1 MSLKSFSR
9 TRIAMAA
16 LAVVAVT
23 GFGALVAMRLETH
36 PAAAAEA
43 PSAPEVDVAA
53 VIQRTVTDWQSYS
66 GRLEAVEKVDIRP
79 QVSGTIVSVNFRDGA
94 LVKKGDT
101 LFVIDPR
108 PYQAA
113 VDQAAAQLAA
123 AQARTGYAQSDWERA
138 QRLIAD
144 NAIAKRDYDEK
155 QNAAREASANLK
167 AAQAALEAAQINL
180 GYTRIVAP
188 VSGRVSRAEITVG
201 NVVSA
206 GAGAAPL
213 TTLVSVSPI
222 YAGFD
227 ADEQTYLDY
236 ISRMKDG
243 SAMPVELG
251 LANESG
257 YSRKGT
263 IESVDN
269 RLNTSSGTIRVRA
282 RFDNADGTLV
292 PGLYARIKVS
302 GSAPHPALLVDDTA
316 IGTDQDKKFVYVLDK
331 GDHVT
336 YRPVQ
341 IGGQQGNLR
350 VIAGGLQQG
359 ERVVVNGAQRVRP
372 GEAVRARTV
381 PMNGDPEGDAASS
394 LARTHDAD
402 PLAAALQVTPQVD
415 SQVVPQGASAAKPA
429 QPVATAAKETP
440 AQTPAQTPTRTKD
453 SKTS

>member
-1 MSLKSFSR
+1 MSLFSQSPS
-9 TRIAMAA
+9 RIA
-16 LAVVAVT
+16 LAVVAV
-23 GFGALVAMRLETH
+23 LVVAGLGTLGAMRFDAH
-36 PAAAAEA
+36 PAVAAEA
-43 PSAPEVDVAA
+43 PPAPEVDVAA
-53 VIQRTVTDWQSYS
+53 VAQRTITDWQSYS
-66 GRLEAVEKVDIRP
+66 GRLAAVEKVDIRP

-138 QRLIAD
+138 QRLIGD

-188 VSGRVSRAEITVG
+188 VAGRVSRAEITVG

-206 GAGAAPL
+206 GASAAPL

-222 YAGFD
+222 YAEFD

-243 SAMPVELG
+243 SKVPVELG
-251 LANESG
+251 LANETG
-257 YSRKGT
+257 YSRSGT

-269 RLNTSSGTIRVRA
+269 RLDTSSGTIRVRA
-282 RFDNADGTLV
+282 RFDNADGALV

-302 GSAPHPALLVDDTA
+302 GSAPHPALLVDEAA
-316 IGTDQDKKFVYVLDK
+316 IGTDQDKKYVYVVDGAGK
-331 GDHVT
+331 VA
-336 YRPVQ
+336 YRTVQ
-341 IGGQQGNLR
+341 IAGQQGNLR
-350 VIAGGLQQG
+350 VIVDGLKAGEQ
-359 ERVVVNGAQRVRP
+359 VVVNGTQRVRP
-372 GEAVRARTV
+372 GEAVRSHMV
-381 PMNGDPEGDAASS
+381 PMNGDPDADAA
-394 LARTHDAD
+394 A
-402 PLAAALQVTPQVD
+402 
-415 SQVVPQGASAAKPA
+415 
-429 QPVATAAKETP
+429 VATQPAA
-440 AQTPAQTPTRTKD
+440 KD
-453 SKTS
+453 SKDAKTS

>member
-1 MSLKSFSR
+1 MSLNSHSR
-9 TRIAMAA
+9 KRIA
-16 LAVVAVT
+16 LAVAAVLVVVGFGSLVAV
-23 GFGALVAMRLETH
+23 RLDSH
-36 PAAAAEA
+36 PAVAAEA
-43 PSAPEVDVAA
+43 PPAPEVDVAA
-53 VIQRTVTDWQSYS
+53 VLKRNVTDWQSYS
-66 GRLEAVEKVDIRP
+66 GRMAAVEKVEVRP

-113 VDQAAAQLAA
+113 VDQAAAQVAA

-138 QRLIAD
+138 QRLIGD

-155 QNAAREASANLK
+155 QNAAREANANLR

-206 GAGAAPL
+206 GASAPPL
-213 TTLVSVSPI
+213 TMLVSVSPI
-222 YAGFD
+222 YAEFD

-243 SAMPVELG
+243 SKVPVELG
-251 LANESG
+251 LANETG
-257 YSRKGT
+257 YSRSGT

-269 RLNTSSGTIRVRA
+269 RLDTASGTIRVRA
-282 RFDNADGTLV
+282 RFDNADGALV

-302 GSAPHPALLVDDTA
+302 GSAPHPALLVDEAA
-316 IGTDQDKKFVYVLDK
+316 IGTDQDKKFVYVVDGAGK
-331 GDHVT
+331 VA
-336 YRPVQ
+336 YRNVQ

-350 VIAGGLQQG
+350 VIAGGLQVG
-359 ERVVVNGAQRVRP
+359 DHVIVNGTQRVRP
-372 GEAVRARTV
+372 GEAVRSHTV
-381 PMNGDPEGDAASS
+381 PMNGDPDADAA
-394 LARTHDAD
+394 D
-402 PLAAALQVTPQVD
+402 
-415 SQVVPQGASAAKPA
+415 ASASSPANSASKPA
-429 QPVATAAKETP
+429 
-440 AQTPAQTPTRTKD
+440 
-453 SKTS
+453 KTS

>member
-1 MSLKSFSR
+1 MSLNSHSR
-9 TRIAMAA
+9 KRIV
-16 LAVVAVT
+16 LAVAAVLVVA
-23 GFGALVAMRLETH
+23 GFGSLVAMRLDSH
-36 PAAAAEA
+36 PAVAAEA
-43 PSAPEVDVAA
+43 PPAPEVDVAA
-53 VIQRTVTDWQSYS
+53 VLKRNVTDWQTYS
-66 GRLEAVEKVDIRP
+66 GRMAAVEKVEVRP
-79 QVSGTIVSVNFRDGA
+79 QVSGTIVSVNFNDGA

-113 VDQAAAQLAA
+113 VDQAAAQVAA
-123 AQARTGYAQSDWERA
+123 AQARTGYAQSDWARA

-206 GAGAAPL
+206 GASAPPL

-222 YAGFD
+222 YAEFD

-236 ISRMKDG
+236 ISRMKVG
-243 SAMPVELG
+243 SKVPVELG
-251 LANESG
+251 LANETG
-257 YSRKGT
+257 YSRTGT

-269 RLNTSSGTIRVRA
+269 RLDTSSGTIRVRA
-282 RFDNADGTLV
+282 RFDNTDGALV

-302 GSAPHPALLVDDTA
+302 GSAPHPALLIDEAA
-316 IGTDQDKKFVYVLDK
+316 IGTDQDKKFVYVVDGTGK
-331 GDHVT
+331 VA
-336 YRPVQ
+336 YRTVR

-350 VIAGGLQQG
+350 VILGGLQAG
-359 ERVVVNGAQRVRP
+359 DRVIVNGTQRVRP
-372 GEAVRARTV
+372 GEAVRSHVV
-381 PMNGDPEGDAASS
+381 PMNGDPDAGVANAAGSSPESSASTT
-394 LARTHDAD
+394 AR
-402 PLAAALQVTPQVD
+402 
-415 SQVVPQGASAAKPA
+415 AS
-429 QPVATAAKETP
+429 
-440 AQTPAQTPTRTKD
+440 
-453 SKTS
+453 